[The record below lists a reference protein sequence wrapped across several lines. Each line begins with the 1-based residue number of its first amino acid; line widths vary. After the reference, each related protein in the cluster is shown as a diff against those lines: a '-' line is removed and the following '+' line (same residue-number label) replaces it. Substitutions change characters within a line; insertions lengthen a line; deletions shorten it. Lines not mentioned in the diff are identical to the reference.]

1 VDPIGNLTKK
11 ETTMTKRKRRHY
23 DANFKSRVALEA
35 IKALKTLAELSSEF
49 GVHANQIR
57 HWKNEFL
64 EKASLV
70 FSENTDDKAALKNL
84 QEERDRLHQRIGQ
97 QSMDIDFLKKNLKK
111 LNLV

>member
-1 VDPIGNLTKK
+1 VDPLGNLTKK
-11 ETTMTKRKRRHY
+11 EATMTKRKRRHY

-35 IKALKTLAELSSEF
+35 IKELKTLSELSSEF

-57 HWKNEFL
+57 NWKNEFL

-70 FSENTDDKAALKNL
+70 FSENKDDKEALKSL

-111 LNLV
+111 LNLL